1 VAKRKQGRPK
11 RKQKVSAQASKRKPN
26 PAAKRKPGRPTDYVP
41 ELCEAAIEMGRQ
53 GKSRL
58 QIAASIGKAKSTLQ
72 AWEDKYPAFAEAMA
86 LAKELEQA
94 WWEDMGQKGL
104 KMGKNFNATA
114 FIFQM
119 KNRFRSDYRDTHE
132 IENTNKNY
140 MISDQPL
147 SEDEWARQYAGV
159 GAPGGP
165 AAGAD

>member
-1 VAKRKQGRPK
+1 VASR
-11 RKQKVSAQASKRKPN
+11 RKPARSRKKAKVAQVSK
-26 PAAKRKPGRPTDYVP
+26 PKGKAPKRKPGRPTDYAP
-41 ELCEAAIEMGRQ
+41 ELCEAVVELGRE

-58 QIAASIGKAKSTLQ
+58 QIAATLGKAKSTLQ
-72 AWEDKYPAFAEAMA
+72 VWEDKYPAFAEAMA

-159 GAPGGP
+159 GAAAGP